1 MSEKLGVAMRDK
13 YWNERNA
20 DEKISVLRDEVMQ
33 LRYQLSSALTI
44 LESLLV
50 HSHADGTVVV
60 PIDRNGGN
68 PRREYYVP
76 VALQNNEERS

>member
-1 MSEKLGVAMRDK
+1 MNEKLGVARRDK

-20 DEKISVLRDEVMQ
+20 DEKISALKDEVMQ
-33 LRYQLSSALTI
+33 LRHQLSSASTI

-60 PIDRNGGN
+60 PIDRN
-68 PRREYYVP
+68 PRREHYVP
-76 VALQNNEERS
+76 IALQNNEERT